1 MAMSAGT
8 NTMTTVITA
17 GITNTIIMTMTTKQ
31 RGMMNASHTRLHPL
45 MALAAIS
52 VTAFSLLGIGAITGL
67 VTPAHSDRM
76 EMSPVQTP
84 AETLAANDQK
94 APKSEAVTKAEAKTT
109 ASSTPAAQHGNTPGK
124 SGTLSDAG
132 KGTRQ
137 PSKGANACA
146 ACGQIESISL
156 VKHDGEAS
164 GLGAVT
170 GGVAGGVVGNQIGSG
185 KGNILMTLLGIG
197 GGAYAGHTIEKK
209 IKATSSYVVKVNM
222 QDGSKRTV
230 TQTEKPMFAVGDQVR
245 ITNGRLAAMS

>member
-1 MAMSAGT
+1 
-8 NTMTTVITA
+8 MTTVITA
-17 GITNTIIMTMTTKQ
+17 DITNSIIMTMTTEHK
-31 RGMMNASHTRLHPL
+31 GMMNASHTRLHPL
-45 MALAAIS
+45 MALAAVS

-67 VTPAHSDRM
+67 VTPAHSERT
-76 EMSPVQTP
+76 EMSPVP
-84 AETLAANDQK
+84 ALTETVAAAVVANDQK
-94 APKSEAVTKAEAKTT
+94 APKSEIVTKTAGKTT
-109 ASSTPAAQHGNTPGK
+109 ASDAPAAQRSNTTGK
-124 SGTLSDAG
+124 SGAAAEASKNALPAKDA
-132 KGTRQ
+132 KV
-137 PSKGANACA
+137 CA
-146 ACGQIESISL
+146 SCGQIESISL

-209 IKATSSYVVKVNM
+209 IKATSSYIVKVDM